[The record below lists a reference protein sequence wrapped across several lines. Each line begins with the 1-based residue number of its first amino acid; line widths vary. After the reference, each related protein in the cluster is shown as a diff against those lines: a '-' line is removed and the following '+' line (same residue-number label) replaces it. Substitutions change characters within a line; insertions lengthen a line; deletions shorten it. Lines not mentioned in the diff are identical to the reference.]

1 MDIRIE
7 AVMTKSPIVIAPEAK
22 VSEAA
27 ALMLERR
34 ISGLPVVDT
43 GNMLVGIVTE
53 GDFLRRGELGTERQ
67 RSWLQDWLAS
77 PGKLAEDYIRTHGRR
92 IDEVMT
98 TSLVTISPTASLSE
112 AVDLMERRDVKRLP
126 VVSEGLLVGI
136 VSRADVLRAL
146 SQYLPNSTSTASD
159 LEILKAVEEQFLKQ
173 SWSENG
179 SIRCD
184 VVDGVA
190 ELSGSIFDERERL
203 AAKVLV
209 ENVPGVRS
217 VVDRLVWIEPYSGMV
232 VSPPDVA
239 QPK

>member
-1 MDIRIE
+1 MDVRIE
-7 AVMTKSPIVIAPEAK
+7 TVMTKSPIVITPEAK

-27 ALMLERR
+27 AVMLGRR
-34 ISGLPVVDT
+34 ISGLPVVDAK
-43 GNMLVGIVTE
+43 NQVVGIVTE
-53 GDFLRRGELGTERQ
+53 GDFLRRGELGTER
-67 RSWLQDWLAS
+67 RNSWLRDWLTN

-98 TSLVTISPTASLSE
+98 TTLITVSPTASLSE
-112 AVDLMERRDVKRLP
+112 AVDLMERHNIKRLP
-126 VVSEGLLVGI
+126 VISDGVLVGI
-136 VSRADVLRAL
+136 ISRADVLRAL
-146 SQYLPNSTSTASD
+146 AQHLPKSASTSSD
-159 LEILKAVEEQFLKQ
+159 LQILRAVEEQFLKQ

-190 ELSGSIFDERERL
+190 ELSGCIFDERERV

-209 ENVPGVRS
+209 GNVPGGRS
-217 VVDRLVWIEPYSGMV
+217 VIDRLVWIEPYSGMV
-232 VSPPDVA
+232 VSPPDAV

>member
-1 MDIRIE
+1 MDVRIE
-7 AVMTKSPIVIAPEAK
+7 TVMTKSPIVISPQAK

-27 ALMLERR
+27 TMMLEKR
-34 ISGLPVVDT
+34 ISGLPVVDL
-43 GNMLVGIVTE
+43 GNRLVGIITE
-53 GDFLRRGELGTERQ
+53 GDFLRRGELGTER
-67 RSWLQDWLAS
+67 RHSWLRGWLTS
-77 PGKLAEDYIRTHGRR
+77 PGKLAEDYVRTHGRR

-112 AVDLMERRDVKRLP
+112 AVDLMERHDVKRLP
-126 VVSEGLLVGI
+126 VVSEGVLVGI

-146 SQYLPNSTSTASD
+146 CQYLPKSATTASD
-159 LEILKAVEEQFLKQ
+159 LEILRAVEEQFLKQ

-179 SIRCD
+179 AIRCD
-184 VVDGVA
+184 VVNGVA
-190 ELSGSIFDERERL
+190 ELTGSIFDERERL
-203 AAKVLV
+203 AARVLV

-232 VSPPDVA
+232 ISPADAV